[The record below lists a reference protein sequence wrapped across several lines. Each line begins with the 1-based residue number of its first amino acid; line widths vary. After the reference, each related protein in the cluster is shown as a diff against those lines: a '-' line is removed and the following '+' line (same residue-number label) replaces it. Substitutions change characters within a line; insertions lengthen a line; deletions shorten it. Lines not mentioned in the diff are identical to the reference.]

1 MFIVALTADSAATLL
16 LLLILMLLLLLP
28 LLLLPAAD
36 AAADAAG
43 GGFMLS
49 MQEVGCYKD
58 NRQSRILSLGYT
70 SLKDNSAE
78 VRIYF
83 RSSAFKQCVN
93 LTVSMLTGLTTCIDG
108 KNIDPATRGIYNTL
122 STCYCIPVGLSVAVL
137 ALLEP
142 QSRFR

>member
-1 MFIVALTADSAATLL
+1 
-16 LLLILMLLLLLP
+16 MLLLLLP

-43 GGFMLS
+43 GGSMLS

-83 RSSAFKQCVN
+83 RSSAC
-93 LTVSMLTGLTTCIDG
+93 LLYTSPSPRD
-108 KNIDPATRGIYNTL
+108 L
-122 STCYCIPVGLSVAVL
+122 ST
-137 ALLEP
+137 
-142 QSRFR
+142 SRMPSSA